1 MDLHAKKARLS
12 AKLYSDLSMNE
23 TSLWTACWIFGVVY
37 SMFRFYKESQSFL
50 DQHRSGLSN
59 SEWEMFLEN
68 DVLSDSD
75 WGQEWAM
82 YLTNLYHSVPWLLLH
97 FVGTQFLQ
105 RLSSRGLTIFQAAL
119 PLAFVYNELGSGP
132 LLLILAQPFALFIVA
147 EIFGKAIFVWAGA
160 LVVIVLHSEFEKLV
174 FQGNNNHTLAE
185 YNITHVIMFWTN
197 SRCVSFLLDHIWK
210 EVHEESKLWKLV
222 QLFGYCFYLPIL
234 VQGPLIN
241 YKDYK
246 NGVSK
251 LSLIDY

>member
-12 AKLYSDLSMNE
+12 ARLYSGLSMIE
-23 TSLWTACWIFGVVY
+23 TCLWTACWIFGVVY
-37 SMFRFYKESQSFL
+37 SMFRFYKESQGYL
-50 DQHRSGLSN
+50 GKIKQRTRLSN
-59 SEWEMFLEN
+59 SEWEVFLEN

-75 WGQEWAM
+75 WGQDWAM
-82 YLTNLYHSVPWLLLH
+82 HLTHLYHSVPWLLLH

-160 LVVIVLHSEFEKLV
+160 FAVIVLHLELEALV
-174 FQGNNNHTLAE
+174 FQGNNNYTE
-185 YNITHVIMFWTN
+185 YYNITHVIIFWTN

-210 EVHEESKLWKLV
+210 EVHEESRLFKLI
-222 QLFGYCFYLPIL
+222 QLIGYCFYLPIV

-251 LSLIDY
+251 YPKVS